1 MTLNH
6 RARTHRIVGCFR
18 GYSFGMFTAEA
29 YRHDCAAGRQSYF
42 SFNRFK
48 EVHHV
53 RPGTSAL
60 VAGGAVIGAGIGLLF
75 APQTGAETRRDV
87 GRYAKKA
94 QLQATRWGRSVQS
107 GVKEVMD
114 RSKALIQKDEQRPR
128 IEAV

>member
-1 MTLNH
+1 M
-6 RARTHRIVGCFR
+6 
-18 GYSFGMFTAEA
+18 S
-29 YRHDCAAGRQSYF
+29 DQGRQVA
-42 SFNRFK
+42 K
-48 EVHHV
+48 VA
-53 RPGTSAL
+53 AL

-94 QLQATRWGRSVQS
+94 QLQATRWSRAVQS

-114 RSKALIQKDEQRPR
+114 RSKSLIRNEDQRPR